1 MAETIGGIQIEIS
14 GDQTKLNAAINSSVA
29 TAQAGGQK
37 IASALNS
44 ATAPAANLTTAL
56 ERLTKA
62 NMAFADENVRALQ
75 AVQAS
80 APGYQEAQEKL
91 AQLNAELR
99 VAQQQYALAAGIQE
113 TGATTSRAAAAAWGA
128 PSRNSRGSRT
138 H

>member
-62 NMAFADENVRALQ
+62 NMAFADENVRAT
-75 AVQAS
+75 AVR
-80 APGYQEAQEKL
+80 EA
-91 AQLNAELR
+91 
-99 VAQQQYALAAGIQE
+99 
-113 TGATTSRAAAAAWGA
+113 GATFIRLVPVPGWVGLQRSKSRSSTAKRY
-128 PSRNSRGSRT
+128 PDRDR
-138 H
+138 